1 MKQRVSLPEVLQELS
16 AQGYYLADSGACETP
31 NESIRS
37 VDWRLDS
44 VQKVSHTLQ
53 HDASALVIA
62 VSSVSKRMKLVFVEA
77 PMSKA
82 DFSPM
87 SLLRRLFPMRGKN

>member
-16 AQGYYLADSGACETP
+16 AQGYYLADSDFSEAP

-44 VQKVSHTLQ
+44 VQKVTHTLQ

-62 VSSVSKRMKLVFVEA
+62 VSSVSKRMKLVFVEVL
-77 PMSKA
+77 MSKS

-87 SLLRRLFPMRGKN
+87 ALLRRLFPMRGKS